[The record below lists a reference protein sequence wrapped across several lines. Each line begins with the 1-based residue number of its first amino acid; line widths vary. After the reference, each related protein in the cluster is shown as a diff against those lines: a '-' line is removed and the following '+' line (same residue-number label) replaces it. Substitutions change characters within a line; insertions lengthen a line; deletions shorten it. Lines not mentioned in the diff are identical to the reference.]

1 LAIAAQN
8 CCVVAGYLTSIGGQ
22 RNFTVINLS
31 EGDGTEVWRQVIDTG
46 DTGRANAVAA
56 FLDGTGD
63 FIAGGTLTAIRLAAE
78 DGSEPRTTFEDCSGI
93 FAVLRSAQAQHKH
106 CRGRESHHDAVA
118 SSATPTSGQRYATDR
133 PAVSAAAPE
142 SAIPRC

>member
-31 EGDGTEVWRQVIDTG
+31 EGDGTEIWRQVIDTG

-63 FIAGGTLTAIRLAAE
+63 FVAGGTLTAIRLAAA
-78 DGSEPRTTFEDCSGI
+78 DGSELWRAAIDGNTTSAVAVDGAGDVVAAGGI
-93 FAVLRSAQAQHKH
+93 VNDFAVIKLNGAD
-106 CRGRESHHDAVA
+106 G
-118 SSATPTSGQRYATDR
+118 TDF
-133 PAVSAAAPE
+133 
-142 SAIPRC
+142 IPS